1 MSRRSGQEGTFFI
14 HGIWHCVK
22 VWKDVGNGEPRMR
35 QTIKICRVKG
45 YPDHIKTES
54 ARRLKAK
61 ELIVAS
67 GVNNLEIVKRIIGE
81 DHATTFREQTKVFL
95 ERKLTR
101 ANPVAPATPETWECA
116 LKNWIYPII
125 GDLPLSQ
132 INNFAMRDLV
142 AVMKSGLVGGEKRK
156 PLGSKSIINYTGIV
170 KGVVASAIGDDGEQT
185 YPRKWNHE
193 LIRMPKVNTGTQ
205 KTPSFT
211 SETVTAIIRVTTD
224 RLYRMFFI
232 LCAAAGLRFGE
243 ALGIDI
249 RNISK
254 DRRTIQLKQKAWKG
268 KIHKFL
274 KGGSA
279 DGNDKHREIDLHPSV
294 AKFLDEYIGDRE
306 SGLLFP
312 SRTGRQ
318 LGQSNIL
325 RRVLHPVLVTIEWKD
340 AELGLTKAGAH
351 AFRRFRNTYL
361 ANFTNTPVS
370 LFQYWMGHASEYVE
384 RQALDGDNRMTRLY
398 DKAKALKD
406 FRLLKAEEA
415 GLGFELPETL
425 GEIPAKK
432 VRVISK
438 KALNGPNGPKFENA
452 PVLTLSATA

>member
-170 KGVVASAIGDDGEQT
+170 KGVVASAIGDDG
-185 YPRKWNHE
+185 
-193 LIRMPKVNTGTQ
+193 
-205 KTPSFT
+205 S
-211 SETVTAIIRVTTD
+211 
-224 RLYRMFFI
+224 
-232 LCAAAGLRFGE
+232 
-243 ALGIDI
+243 
-249 RNISK
+249 
-254 DRRTIQLKQKAWKG
+254 RRI
-268 KIHKFL
+268 
-274 KGGSA
+274 
-279 DGNDKHREIDLHPSV
+279 
-294 AKFLDEYIGDRE
+294 
-306 SGLLFP
+306 
-312 SRTGRQ
+312 
-318 LGQSNIL
+318 
-325 RRVLHPVLVTIEWKD
+325 
-340 AELGLTKAGAH
+340 
-351 AFRRFRNTYL
+351 
-361 ANFTNTPVS
+361 
-370 LFQYWMGHASEYVE
+370 HASGTTNSSEC
-384 RQALDGDNRMTRLY
+384 RR
-398 DKAKALKD
+398 
-406 FRLLKAEEA
+406 
-415 GLGFELPETL
+415 
-425 GEIPAKK
+425 
-432 VRVISK
+432 
-438 KALNGPNGPKFENA
+438 
-452 PVLTLSATA
+452 